1 MSSINPLLEPSD
13 CDIEKATNLIALH
26 NKIKSFISKI
36 TLRKILLKIHL
47 YISLWLGG
55 LLVIAGITGS
65 ILVYDHA
72 LDQLLNA
79 ESMLIEQPGN
89 QSKSIA
95 DLITSANL
103 LSPIKSAPSHI
114 QLPASPDEA
123 LIIRYQMPAEAN
135 HKGHNHHFY
144 ELMMNQ
150 YTGEVIGQRDQFN
163 SLMIMVLKLHFNL
176 FADETGQLIMG
187 ITSLLTL
194 FLIIT
199 GIYLWWPKLSQL
211 KKALTIKK
219 NASLTRFNF
228 DLHKTIGIYTAI
240 VLFSVSLSGV
250 HFNMPYIFRPIVN
263 FFSPLDN
270 MRSVVV
276 SENISNIAIP
286 TEAAITIAEQT
297 FPGIKV
303 QRVSFP
309 SNNQGVYVVSGKQL
323 DEINEKGTTQ
333 LSIDQYSGKVLK
345 VKDPHQLS
353 AGNAFLNIQLPL
365 HNGEILGEPGRVLVL
380 IAGFAPLL
388 LMITG
393 VTHWLKKRR
402 SKRLHDARIKTFK
415 HCFINHATFSYG
427 C

>member
-1 MSSINPLLEPSD
+1 
-13 CDIEKATNLIALH
+13 
-26 NKIKSFISKI
+26 
-36 TLRKILLKIHL
+36 
-47 YISLWLGG
+47 
-55 LLVIAGITGS
+55 
-65 ILVYDHA
+65 
-72 LDQLLNA
+72 
-79 ESMLIEQPGN
+79 
-89 QSKSIA
+89 
-95 DLITSANL
+95 
-103 LSPIKSAPSHI
+103 
-114 QLPASPDEA
+114 
-123 LIIRYQMPAEAN
+123 
-135 HKGHNHHFY
+135 
-144 ELMMNQ
+144 
-150 YTGEVIGQRDQFN
+150 
-163 SLMIMVLKLHFNL
+163 
-176 FADETGQLIMG
+176 
-187 ITSLLTL
+187 
-194 FLIIT
+194 
-199 GIYLWWPKLSQL
+199 
-211 KKALTIKK
+211 
-219 NASLTRFNF
+219 
-228 DLHKTIGIYTAI
+228 
-240 VLFSVSLSGV
+240 
-250 HFNMPYIFRPIVN
+250 
-263 FFSPLDN
+263 

-402 SKRLHDARIKTFK
+402 SKRLHDARFKTL
-415 HCFINHATFSYG
+415 
-427 C
+427 

>member
-1 MSSINPLLEPSD
+1 MSSIKPLLEPSD
-13 CDIEKATNLIALH
+13 CDIEKATNLIALN

-72 LDQLLNA
+72 LDELLNA
-79 ESMLIEQPGN
+79 ESMLIEHPGN
-89 QSKSIA
+89 QSKSIV

-103 LSPIKSAPSHI
+103 LSPIKDAPSHI
-114 QLPASPDEA
+114 QLPSSSDKA
-123 LIIRYQMPAEAN
+123 LIIRYKVPAEGN

-150 YTGEVIGQRDQFN
+150 YTGEVMGQRDQFN
-163 SLMIMVLKLHFNL
+163 SLMIMVLRLHFNL

-263 FFSPLDN
+263 YFSPVDS
-270 MRSVVV
+270 MRAAVV
-276 SENISNIAIP
+276 SEKVMDVSISTETAIN
-286 TEAAITIAEQT
+286 IAEQT

-309 SNNQGVYVVSGKQL
+309 ANKLGVYVVSGKQI
-323 DEINEKGTTQ
+323 DEISDKGTTQ
-333 LSIDQYSGKVLK
+333 LSIDQYSGKILK

-365 HNGEILGEPGRVLVL
+365 HNGEILGEPGRILVL

-402 SKRLHDARIKTFK
+402 SKRLHDARFKTL
-415 HCFINHATFSYG
+415 
-427 C
+427 